1 MDTNSKAVISVSRRG
16 RYQHHPLAL
25 KLAVVERTLRP
36 GASVARIAREHGINA
51 NQIFLWR
58 KRYREGT
65 LGESTAAL
73 LPIIRVPDVSAGQ
86 RHDPLND
93 ATGAGSLLMES
104 GTLRLRIAGRP
115 DPETLRRVLAALRQS

>member
-51 NQIFLWR
+51 NQTFLWR

>member
-16 RYQHHPLAL
+16 RYQHQLAL

-51 NQIFLWR
+51 NQVFLWR

-104 GTLRLRIAGRP
+104 GTLRLHIAGRP

>member
-51 NQIFLWR
+51 NQVFLWR

-73 LPIIRVPDVSAGQ
+73 LPIIRVPDVSTGQ

-93 ATGAGSLLMES
+93 ATGAGSLLIES
-104 GTLRLRIAGRP
+104 GTLRLHIAGRP

>member
-1 MDTNSKAVISVSRRG
+1 MDTNSKGVISVSRGG

-25 KLAVVERTLRP
+25 KLAVVERTVRP
-36 GASVARIAREHGINA
+36 GASVARIAREHRINA
-51 NQIFLWR
+51 NQVFLWR

-73 LPIIRVPDVSAGQ
+73 LPIIRVPDVSTGQ

-93 ATGAGSLLMES
+93 ATGAGSLLIES
-104 GTLRLRIAGRP
+104 GTLRLHIAGRP